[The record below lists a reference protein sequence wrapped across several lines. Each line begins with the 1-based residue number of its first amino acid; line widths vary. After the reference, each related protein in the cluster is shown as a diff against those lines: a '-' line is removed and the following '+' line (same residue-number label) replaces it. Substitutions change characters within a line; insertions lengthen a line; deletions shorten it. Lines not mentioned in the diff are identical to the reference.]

1 MNRARTAARRLGSH
15 SELAVAGFLATLGVL
30 VLIDTATM
38 PGTAVE
44 HGPVGPEAVPF
55 AVGGLLLVT
64 AVALAVDVLRGG
76 RGEAEAG
83 EDVDL
88 STPPEWRTVL
98 LLAAAF
104 GANIVLIDYI
114 GFLVSG
120 TVLFWGSVYALG
132 SRHYLR
138 DGLIAVGLT
147 VLTYLLF
154 AYGLG
159 VPLPTGPLDGVI

>member
-1 MNRARTAARRLGSH
+1 MTSARTAGRWLGER
-15 SELAVAGFLATLGVL
+15 SELAVVGFLATLGVL
-30 VLIDTATM
+30 VLLDAATM
-38 PGTAVE
+38 PPNPSQY
-44 HGPVGPEAVPF
+44 GPVGPQAVPY

-64 AVALAVDVLRGG
+64 AVVLAVDVLRGG
-76 RGEAEAG
+76 RGESESG

-104 GANIVLIDYI
+104 AANIALIDYA

-132 SRHYLR
+132 GRRYLR
-138 DGLIAVGLT
+138 DAVVAVVLT

-159 VPLPTGPLDGVI
+159 VPLPAGPLDGVI